1 MYLYQINSL
10 IMKKGFVF
18 FIALFSNML
27 MTAQDNYFAQYNTSK
42 TNTNPAFTG
51 SDSVF
56 VLSSAA
62 IFQENYNQVFF
73 SADNYFRRLHGGLG
87 INYSRENDGEG
98 TLITSRANFT
108 YAPHFEFFK
117 HRLVVQP
124 ALSVGFFQRSIDW
137 SKLTFGDMIDP
148 KTGFVY
154 NTEEMANLE
163 TKSNIDFST
172 GILLYTKRFY
182 GGFAVYHF
190 TEPDEGLFGESKMP
204 ARYTLHAG
212 ANLAAGKN
220 FTLSP
225 NIIYQ
230 RQQDFS
236 MAMLGITAR
245 YKWLVAGIAYRDG
258 NGIVPTAGLQNRFFK
273 ISYSYYFLNP
283 SHQIHE
289 IHFNWFFKH
298 RKISTV
304 QSIRLL

>member
-1 MYLYQINSL
+1 
-10 IMKKGFVF
+10 MKKGFVF
-18 FIALFSNML
+18 FVALFSSIL

-51 SDSVF
+51 SDSTF

-62 IFQENYNQVFF
+62 IFQKNYNQVFF
-73 SADNYFRRLHGGLG
+73 SADNYFRRLRGGLG
-87 INYSRENDGEG
+87 ISYSRENDGEG
-98 TLITSRANFT
+98 TLITSRANFA
-108 YAPHFEFFK
+108 YAPHFEFFNHK
-117 HRLVVQP
+117 LVVQP
-124 ALSVGFFQRSIDW
+124 ALSLGFFQRMVDW

-154 NTEEMANLE
+154 NTNEVANLS
-163 TKSNIDFST
+163 TKSNVDFST

-182 GGFAVYHF
+182 GGVAVHHF
-190 TEPDEGLFGESKMP
+190 NQPDEGLLEQSKLP

-212 ANLAAGKN
+212 ANLTAGS
-220 FTLSP
+220 FILSP
-225 NIIYQ
+225 NIMYQ

-273 ISYSYYFLNP
+273 LSYSYYFLNP
-283 SHQIHE
+283 VYHIHE

-298 RKISTV
+298 RKVSKV